1 MKIYINRR
9 PKLGPWGG
17 GIKTVNKL
25 VNKLIQE
32 GHSVCYKLENNVDVI
47 FCIDPRPNEYGEWY
61 QNFIDYRNV
70 NPGTKIIQRVGDL
83 GTHSKPE
90 LTKLVAQTLQISDF
104 MIFPSEWSRDWIGF
118 KGDNCEV
125 VHNAPMS
132 IFYENRQVN
141 LTTSVKPKLV
151 THHWSMNPK
160 KGFHFYQFLQE
171 HIDRTSEF
179 DFKYIGRLPDEI
191 NIKNKTDPIAASALS
206 IELPKNDIYIT
217 SSIYEHY
224 QGHYYNT
231 MVMVGSDGSVQH
243 YRKRNPTWFE
253 VSVWRRSD
261 EPGHGFSFQCFGNCH
276 QIFTKIEAYIEHLW
290 QHHKLC
296 SILYSFS

>member
-1 MKIYINRR
+1 MKVYINRK
-9 PKLGPWGG
+9 PVKGPWGG
-17 GIKTVNKL
+17 GNKFVRIL
-25 VNKLIQE
+25 SDYLNSSRYEVTYNLT
-32 GHSVCYKLENNVDVI
+32 NDTDAI
-47 FCIDPRPNEYGEWY
+47 FCFDPRPNDEGVWY
-61 QNFIDYRNV
+61 QDFLNHKKKF
-70 NPGTKIIQRVGDL
+70 GTKIIQRVGDL

-217 SSIYEHY
+217 ASIEEAGANHVVEALGCGLPVVYHEAGGSIDDY
-224 QGHYYNT
+224 CKNYGESFETFENMLESIRLVVASYSTYKNKALSYN
-231 MVMVGSDGSVQH
+231 
-243 YRKRNPTWFE
+243 RNNDDVVLKYLE
-253 VSVWRRSD
+253 MINNV
-261 EPGHGFSFQCFGNCH
+261 
-276 QIFTKIEAYIEHLW
+276 
-290 QHHKLC
+290 
-296 SILYSFS
+296 

>member
-217 SSIYEHY
+217 ASIEEAGANHVVEALGCGLPVVYHEAGGSIDDY
-224 QGHYYNT
+224 CKNYGESFETFENMLESIRLVAASYSTYKNKALSYN
-231 MVMVGSDGSVQH
+231 
-243 YRKRNPTWFE
+243 RNNDDVVLKYLE
-253 VSVWRRSD
+253 MINNV
-261 EPGHGFSFQCFGNCH
+261 
-276 QIFTKIEAYIEHLW
+276 
-290 QHHKLC
+290 
-296 SILYSFS
+296 

>member
-1 MKIYINRR
+1 VKIYINRR

-217 SSIYEHY
+217 ASIEEAGANHVVEALGCGLPVVYHEAGGSIDDY
-224 QGHYYNT
+224 CKNYGESFETFENMLESIRLVVASYSTYKNKALSYN
-231 MVMVGSDGSVQH
+231 
-243 YRKRNPTWFE
+243 RNNDDVVLKYLE
-253 VSVWRRSD
+253 MINNV
-261 EPGHGFSFQCFGNCH
+261 
-276 QIFTKIEAYIEHLW
+276 
-290 QHHKLC
+290 
-296 SILYSFS
+296 

>member
-132 IFYENRQVN
+132 IFYENRQAN

-217 SSIYEHY
+217 ASIEEAGANHVVEALGCGLPVVYHEAGGSIDDY
-224 QGHYYNT
+224 CKNYGESFETFENMLESIRLVAASYSTYKNKALSYN
-231 MVMVGSDGSVQH
+231 
-243 YRKRNPTWFE
+243 RNNDDVVLKYLE
-253 VSVWRRSD
+253 MINNV
-261 EPGHGFSFQCFGNCH
+261 
-276 QIFTKIEAYIEHLW
+276 
-290 QHHKLC
+290 
-296 SILYSFS
+296 

>member
-1 MKIYINRR
+1 VKIYINRR

-132 IFYENRQVN
+132 IFYENRQAN

-217 SSIYEHY
+217 ASIEEAGANHVVEALGCGLPVVYHEAGGSIDDY
-224 QGHYYNT
+224 CKNYGESFETFENMLESIRLVAASYSTYKNKALSYN
-231 MVMVGSDGSVQH
+231 
-243 YRKRNPTWFE
+243 RNNDDVVLKYLE
-253 VSVWRRSD
+253 MINNV
-261 EPGHGFSFQCFGNCH
+261 
-276 QIFTKIEAYIEHLW
+276 
-290 QHHKLC
+290 
-296 SILYSFS
+296 

>member
-1 MKIYINRR
+1 VKIYINRR

-217 SSIYEHY
+217 ASIEEAGANHVVEALGCGLPVVYHEAGGSIDDY
-224 QGHYYNT
+224 CKNYGESFETFENMLESIRLVAASYSTYKNKALSYN
-231 MVMVGSDGSVQH
+231 
-243 YRKRNPTWFE
+243 RNNDDVVLKYLE
-253 VSVWRRSD
+253 MINNV
-261 EPGHGFSFQCFGNCH
+261 
-276 QIFTKIEAYIEHLW
+276 
-290 QHHKLC
+290 
-296 SILYSFS
+296 